1 MFEKRHILIV
11 VDAQN
16 DFITGSL
23 GSKEAQNIVPKIVN
37 KINNHNDLIIATADT
52 HFDDEYHYT
61 LEGAYLPIKHC
72 IAYGKGWEIEES
84 INKAVSRK
92 DKDEY
97 VFIIKH
103 TFGSKEMI
111 EYLNQSPYFVNTI
124 GSFELVGYVLDIC
137 VVSNALLLKAFFP
150 EVPIT
155 VDTTCCAATSQK
167 AREATIE
174 VLRSCQI
181 DVIE

>member
-72 IAYGKGWEIEES
+72 IAYDKGWDIEES
-84 INKAVSRK
+84 IDKAISRK
-92 DKDEY
+92 GKDNY
-97 VFIIKH
+97 KFIKKY

-111 EYLNQSPYFVNTI
+111 DCLNQSPYFVSTI
-124 GSFELVGYVLDIC
+124 KSFELVGYVLDIC